1 MTTPI
6 PLMNWKIPI
15 DYTIPTCIPKN
26 TNEEQTIREDIIF
39 NFLQDNTD
47 DDTKVLATEIFL
59 NNKNMF
65 ITGWKGELEK
75 VTK

>member
-39 NFLQDNTD
+39 KLYSF
-47 DDTKVLATEIFL
+47 
-59 NNKNMF
+59 
-65 ITGWKGELEK
+65 
-75 VTK
+75 